1 VGSVVTE
8 PGNHQGFLLDTH
20 ALFFLDTDPDGLV
33 PNALL
38 AALAVPGERVFV
50 SSLSA
55 WEMSIKHAAGR
66 WPEVGE
72 LLDDYNAT
80 LVRYAFL
87 ELPLQSQAALLAGKL
102 PPCHKDPFDRGLIA
116 QAVTHGLTLVSQ
128 DPLIHAYVPE
138 VPNFTVR
145 WD

>member
-1 VGSVVTE
+1 MTE
-8 PGNHQGFLLDTH
+8 PGNQLGFLLDTH
-20 ALFFLDTDPDGLV
+20 ALLFLDTDPDGLV
-33 PNALL
+33 PSAML

-55 WEMSIKHAAGR
+55 WETSIKHAAGR

-80 LVRYAFL
+80 LVGYAFL

-102 PPCHKDPFDRGLIA
+102 PPLHKDPFDRGLIA
-116 QAVTHGLTLVSQ
+116 QAVMHRLTLVSQ

-138 VPNFTVR
+138 VPGLSVR
-145 WD
+145 WE